1 MGKMA
6 LGCALLGGAAA
17 MTALACS
24 LVPAPTGVL
33 GNGTFTYVCP
43 PPSGT
48 VVDPGCPTPSGLPE
62 SPVAVGASFSVT
74 YAPLSQNGTSSV
86 EGPSVYTVMPAS
98 PLLVSSNAGALM
110 ATGPGYE
117 ALLASSGTVVDDFVF
132 IRLETIDRLVP
143 SASSIALGAAD
154 GPQTLSVQPADGAGN
169 ILAGQLACSWSVTA
183 GANVIALVA
192 PTASPSVQVQGM
204 ADGTATVRAA
214 CGAATVDVTVNV
226 TGFASSSGDGGTDGS
241 TTDGGSHG

>member
-6 LGCALLGGAAA
+6 LGCALLAGAAA

-24 LVPAPTGVL
+24 LVPGPTGVL

-43 PPSGT
+43 ASGT
-48 VVDPGCPTPSGLPE
+48 AVDPGCPTPNGLPE
-62 SPVAVGASFSVT
+62 NPVAVGASFSVT

-86 EGPSVYTVMPAS
+86 EGPSFFTVTPAS
-98 PLLVSSNAGALM
+98 PLLVSSNDGALV

-183 GANVIALVA
+183 GSNLITLGA
-192 PTASPSVQVQGM
+192 PTASSSV
-204 ADGTATVRAA
+204 
-214 CGAATVDVTVNV
+214 
-226 TGFASSSGDGGTDGS
+226 
-241 TTDGGSHG
+241 